1 MSTPARPP
9 NAPHASYTPGPLGG
23 GFEMPQPLPSVKPYL
38 LRQEDFLTLR
48 DGEMSEVRSVR
59 DTCIGAFLV
68 GAAAIAS
75 QLSTLEWDS
84 ALKQGRHPIFWT
96 VVIFVITATAL
107 LACAITHL
115 LMRHMRTRSA
125 YSRLTDTIAKYFET
139 IDAERGP
146 LSRAPSPNPPS
157 MQAGI
162 DALAGRLSDMR

>member
-1 MSTPARPP
+1 
-9 NAPHASYTPGPLGG
+9 
-23 GFEMPQPLPSVKPYL
+23 MPQPLPSVKPYL